1 MNKLQYVYICMYI
14 LYIYLCLYIYILYI
28 NYNFFIHQWTRLFSY
43 LGFVNNAAMN
53 TGYIYLS
60 ELYSVFYILG

>member
-1 MNKLQYVYICMYI
+1 MYVC
-14 LYIYLCLYIYILYI
+14 IYILYI
-28 NYNFFIHQWTRLFSY
+28 NYNFFIHQWTRLFLY